1 MANSTVIS
9 NKAVKEERYRQ
20 FVVLRE
26 QGMELIDI
34 AKRLNIKPTTI
45 SGNDYEWRYR
55 IEQDRKKKH
64 RTDRIA
70 MRRYLTEINLRYES
84 LGDVPAEDEAL
95 VKLKEVVNGK

>member
-1 MANSTVIS
+1 MVNSTIIS
-9 NKAVKEERYRQ
+9 NKAAKEESYRQ

-55 IEQDRKKKH
+55 IEQDRKEKH
-64 RTDRIA
+64 RTDHSA
-70 MRRYLTEINLRYES
+70 MRRYLTQINLRYES
-84 LGDVPAEDEAL
+84 LGDVPAEDETL
-95 VKLKEVVNGK
+95 IKLKEVVNGN